1 MPCEFVDNFTRPLRT
16 LSQSRPVSPKP
27 AVHDLQA
34 QNTSSQW
41 LRIQVLHGLLV
52 KSHDLF
58 KIDDVR
64 DCITQLRQI
73 TYQDTGP
80 SFIEEGE
87 LEKAVVGQL
96 TAALYANALDKRLAQ
111 ASQVE
116 AEAEWWADVEGS
128 TLATWLYLLQSM
140 PSLSPFLLFADCLK
154 SSPTH
159 PDR

>member
-1 MPCEFVDNFTRPLRT
+1 MDNFTRPLRT

-27 AVHDLQA
+27 ALQA

-64 DCITQLRQI
+64 DCVTQLRQI
-73 TYQDTGP
+73 TYQDTEP
-80 SFIEEGE
+80 SFVEEGE
-87 LEKAVVGQL
+87 LERAVVRQL
-96 TAALYANALDKRLAQ
+96 TVALYANALDKRLAQ

-140 PSLSPFLLFADCLK
+140 SKPVTIFCYSLTA
-154 SSPTH
+154 
-159 PDR
+159 